1 MSIEIVKSSP
11 LVSFSATKV
20 KPVKV
25 EEKERTS
32 DQPLKCDNSK
42 IIKKLASFD
51 PDTKNGIAVVN
62 NQHGVFVLKLK
73 NGKLVKSTKYA
84 PVQTKLYDYEAGKRR
99 VCIYGPKGGYPIIST
114 HTSRNKVEREYCDK
128 EQGYNGDLHSVVK
141 RKKSGEWTG
150 TKQKVQPTTVRG
162 KEDENCFVK
171 LTEDIYTHKILDKTI
186 VDSLGNQ
193 FMTQE
198 EAQKELNLAIQ
209 TYKQAGL
216 LTGDLSVPSLEDLQ
230 KDLEQVQIITGIKN
244 EKSISGMT
252 PNGIKRT
259 IFMNDEKV
267 TGIMENHPKSSLGFH
282 FDSDGK
288 LSTIQTFNGKGA
300 YGYDNTIKF
309 MKVEEGKVT
318 YLHFDGYADIFDKE
332 DDIRLA

>member
-11 LVSFSATKV
+11 LVSFSALKV

-32 DQPLKCDNSK
+32 DQPLRCDNSK
-42 IIKKLASFD
+42 IIKKLASFN

-84 PVQTKLYDYEAGKRR
+84 PVQTKLYDYEAGKRH
-99 VCIYGPKGGYPIIST
+99 VHTYGQKGGYPIIST
-114 HTSRNKVEREYCDK
+114 HTSRNKVERTYCDK
-128 EQGYNGDLHSVVK
+128 EQGFNGDLHSVVK
-141 RKKSGEWTG
+141 RQNGEWTG
-150 TKQKVQPTTVRG
+150 IKQRVQPTTVRG
-162 KEDENCFVK
+162 KEDENCFVQ

-193 FMTQE
+193 FMTKE
-198 EAQKELNLAIQ
+198 EAQEELNLAIQ

-216 LTGDLSVPSLEDLQ
+216 LNDDLSVPSLEDLQ
-230 KDLEQVQIITGIKN
+230 KDLEQVQATTGIN
-244 EKSISGMT
+244 DEKTISGMT

-267 TGIMENHPKSSLGFH
+267 TGIMENHSKSSLSFH

-300 YGYDNTIKF
+300 YGYDKTIKF

-318 YLHFDGYADIFDKE
+318 YLHFDGYADIFGKE
-332 DDIRLA
+332 DEIQLA